1 MTETSETVKPPTQN
15 LPQEPNL
22 FMAESDYEKED
33 VNARVIIIMF
43 IIGTVVIGTIMFLL
57 SEYFTARKEAQI
69 QTANAVVSSTYRD
82 VRAREEERLN
92 SYKLVN
98 EKEGIYQIPIGEAMK
113 LLATE
118 DYQKRLKES
127 QTPLAEPSS
136 KGAKEKASKEKAAK
150 EKGAKAT
157 DAKNKN

>member
-1 MTETSETVKPPTQN
+1 MTETTETVKTPMQN
-15 LPQEPNL
+15 LPEEPKI

-33 VNARVIIIMF
+33 VNARVIIVMF
-43 IIGTVVIGTIMFLL
+43 IIGTITIGTIMFLL

-69 QTANAVVSSTYRD
+69 QAANAVVSSTYRD

-118 DYQKRLKES
+118 DYQKRLKAS
-127 QTPLAEPSS
+127 QPPTAEPPSS
-136 KGAKEKASKEKAAK
+136 KGQKAKVKAKSMADK
-150 EKGAKAT
+150 
-157 DAKNKN
+157 KN

>member
-1 MTETSETVKPPTQN
+1 MTETTETMKTPMQN
-15 LPQEPNL
+15 LPEEPKL
-22 FMAESDYEKED
+22 LMAESDYEKED

-43 IIGTVVIGTIMFLL
+43 IIGSITIGTIMFLL

-92 SYKLVN
+92 AYKLIN
-98 EKEGIYQIPIGEAMK
+98 EKDGIYQIPIGEAMK

-118 DYQKRLKES
+118 DYQRRLKES
-127 QTPLAEPSS
+127 QP
-136 KGAKEKASKEKAAK
+136 ASVEAKAAN
-150 EKGAKAT
+150 AKTAKDKT
-157 DAKNKN
+157 VKDKTAKNKN

>member
-1 MTETSETVKPPTQN
+1 MTETTETVKTPMQN
-15 LPQEPNL
+15 LPEEPKM

-43 IIGTVVIGTIMFLL
+43 IIGSITIGTIMFLL

-92 SYKLVN
+92 AYKLVN
-98 EKEGIYQIPIGEAMK
+98 EKDGVYQIPIGEAMK

-127 QTPLAEPSS
+127 QTPSVES
-136 KGAKEKASKEKAAK
+136 KAAN
-150 EKGAKAT
+150 AKT
-157 DAKNKN
+157 AKDKTVRDKTAKSKN

>member
-1 MTETSETVKPPTQN
+1 MTETTETVKPPMQN
-15 LPQEPNL
+15 VPEEPKL

-43 IIGTVVIGTIMFLL
+43 IIGTIAIGTVMFLL

-69 QTANAVVSSTYRD
+69 QMANAVVSSTYRD

-92 SYKLVN
+92 SYKLIN
-98 EKEGIYQIPIGEAMK
+98 EKEGIYQIPIQEAMK

-118 DYQKRLKES
+118 DYQRRLNAS
-127 QTPLAEPSS
+127 QSPTTQAPSS
-136 KGAKEKASKEKAAK
+136 KEQKEQKKSK
-150 EKGAKAT
+150 
-157 DAKNKN
+157 AKNTAEKK

>member
-1 MTETSETVKPPTQN
+1 MTETTETVKTPMQN
-15 LPQEPNL
+15 LPEEPKM

-43 IIGTVVIGTIMFLL
+43 IIGSITIGTIMFLL

-92 SYKLVN
+92 AYKLVN
-98 EKEGIYQIPIGEAMK
+98 EKDGVYQIPIGEAMK

-127 QTPLAEPSS
+127 QPSS
-136 KGAKEKASKEKAAK
+136 VEAKAAN
-150 EKGAKAT
+150 AKTANKT
-157 DAKNKN
+157 VKDKTAKNKN

>member
-1 MTETSETVKPPTQN
+1 MTETTETVKTPMQN
-15 LPQEPNL
+15 LPEEPKL

-43 IIGTVVIGTIMFLL
+43 IIGSITIGTIMFLL

-82 VRAREEERLN
+82 ARAREEERLN
-92 SYKLVN
+92 AYKLIN
-98 EKEGIYQIPIGEAMK
+98 EKDGIYQIPIGEAMK

-118 DYQKRLKES
+118 DYQRRLKES
-127 QTPLAEPSS
+127 QP
-136 KGAKEKASKEKAAK
+136 ASVESKAAN
-150 EKGAKAT
+150 AKTAKDKT
-157 DAKNKN
+157 VKDKTAKNKN

>member
-1 MTETSETVKPPTQN
+1 MTETTETVKTPMQN
-15 LPQEPNL
+15 LPEEPKI

-43 IIGTVVIGTIMFLL
+43 IIGSITIGTIMFLL

-92 SYKLVN
+92 SYKLLN
-98 EKEGIYQIPIGEAMK
+98 EKDGIYQIPISEAMK

-118 DYQKRLKES
+118 DYQKRLKASQPPSVES
-127 QTPLAEPSS
+127 
-136 KGAKEKASKEKAAK
+136 KAAN
-150 EKGAKAT
+150 AKT
-157 DAKNKN
+157 AKDKTAKDKTERNKN

>member
-1 MTETSETVKPPTQN
+1 MTETTETVKPPMQN
-15 LPQEPNL
+15 LPEQPQL

-43 IIGTVVIGTIMFLL
+43 IIGTITIGTIMFLL
-57 SEYFTARKEAQI
+57 SEYFTARKEAQL

-92 SYKLVN
+92 AYKLVN
-98 EKEGIYQIPIGEAMK
+98 EKDLIYQIPITEAMK

-118 DYQKRLKES
+118 DYQRRLKAS
-127 QTPLAEPSS
+127 EPPP
-136 KGAKEKASKEKAAK
+136 APEAKASAK
-150 EKGAKAT
+150 KDVKP
-157 DAKNKN
+157 KKK

>member
-1 MTETSETVKPPTQN
+1 MTETTETVKTPMQN
-15 LPQEPNL
+15 LPEEPKL

-43 IIGTVVIGTIMFLL
+43 IIGSITIGTIMFLL

-69 QTANAVVSSTYRD
+69 QAANAVVSSTYRD

-92 SYKLVN
+92 SYKLIN

-118 DYQKRLKES
+118 DYQRRLKAL
-127 QTPLAEPSS
+127 QPPAAEAPS
-136 KGAKEKASKEKAAK
+136 
-150 EKGAKAT
+150 AKAKV
-157 DAKNKN
+157 APEKN

>member
-1 MTETSETVKPPTQN
+1 MTETTETVKTPMQN
-15 LPQEPNL
+15 LPEEPKM

-43 IIGTVVIGTIMFLL
+43 IIGTVTIGTIMFLL
-57 SEYFTARKEAQI
+57 SEYFTARKETQI

-92 SYKLVN
+92 AYKLIN
-98 EKEGIYQIPIGEAMK
+98 EKDGVYQIPIKDAMK

-118 DYQKRLKES
+118 DYQKRLNAL
-127 QTPLAEPSS
+127 QTPTVEPPQ
-136 KGAKEKASKEKAAK
+136 KKAQRKK
-150 EKGAKAT
+150 
-157 DAKNKN
+157 

>member
-1 MTETSETVKPPTQN
+1 MTETTETVKPPMQN
-15 LPQEPNL
+15 VPEEPKL

-43 IIGTVVIGTIMFLL
+43 IIGTIAIGTVMFLL

-69 QTANAVVSSTYRD
+69 QMANAVVSSTYRD

-92 SYKLVN
+92 SYKLIN
-98 EKEGIYQIPIGEAMK
+98 EKEGIYQIPIQEAMK

-118 DYQKRLKES
+118 DYQRRLNAS
-127 QTPLAEPSS
+127 QSPTTQALSS
-136 KGAKEKASKEKAAK
+136 KEQKEQKKSK
-150 EKGAKAT
+150 
-157 DAKNKN
+157 AKNTAEKK

>member
-1 MTETSETVKPPTQN
+1 MTETTETVKTPMQN
-15 LPQEPNL
+15 LPEEPKM

-43 IIGTVVIGTIMFLL
+43 IIGTITIGTIMFLL
-57 SEYFTARKEAQI
+57 SEYFTARKEAQL

-92 SYKLVN
+92 AYKLVN
-98 EKEGIYQIPIGEAMK
+98 EKDGVYQIPIGEAMK

-118 DYQKRLKES
+118 DYQKRLKAS
-127 QTPLAEPSS
+127 QPTAEPASP
-136 KGAKEKASKEKAAK
+136 KGTKDK
-150 EKGAKAT
+150 AKAKTTT
-157 DAKNKN
+157 DKKSKN

>member
-1 MTETSETVKPPTQN
+1 MTETTETVKTPMQN
-15 LPQEPNL
+15 LPEEPKI

-43 IIGTVVIGTIMFLL
+43 IIGTITIGTIMFLL
-57 SEYFTARKEAQI
+57 SEYFTSRKEAQI
-69 QTANAVVSSTYRD
+69 QAANAVVSSTYRD

-92 SYKLVN
+92 SYKLIN

-118 DYQKRLKES
+118 NYQKRLKAS
-127 QTPLAEPSS
+127 QTSTDESTS
-136 KGAKEKASKEKAAK
+136 KNAKEKVAK
-150 EKGAKAT
+150 TKDKKQ
-157 DAKNKN
+157 KN

>member
-1 MTETSETVKPPTQN
+1 MTETTETVKTPMQN
-15 LPQEPNL
+15 LPEEPKM

-43 IIGTVVIGTIMFLL
+43 IIGSITIGTIMFLL

-69 QTANAVVSSTYRD
+69 QMANAVVSSTYRD

-92 SYKLVN
+92 AYKLVN
-98 EKEGIYQIPIGEAMK
+98 EKDGVYQIPIGEAMK

-127 QTPLAEPSS
+127 QPSS
-136 KGAKEKASKEKAAK
+136 VEAKAAN
-150 EKGAKAT
+150 AKTANKT
-157 DAKNKN
+157 VKDKTAKNKN